1 MRSPVYLTDWKH
13 KRTNKPLSILGFVA
27 LASGHA
33 VMSSTS
39 TQTICDKL
47 LLGSLFLERNKSSKA
62 VQIIFCA
69 ISLPLSRPYNH
80 NLISLYL
87 LNRAEADS
95 KRQSLWRLALNQY
108 FHKFNL
114 IFRHFFAFP
123 IIFSNRL
130 MWFRVLTLNSPSSI
144 FSCLEPKLWSKESFY
159 CDSFKENRGSWNK
172 IE

>member
-39 TQTICDKL
+39 TQIICDKL

-69 ISLPLSRPYNH
+69 ISLPLSRPYNN

-108 FHKFNL
+108 FHKLNL
-114 IFRHFFAFP
+114 IFRHFFCLSYIFFEQVDEVQSTHFKFP
-123 IIFSNRL
+123 
-130 MWFRVLTLNSPSSI
+130 
-144 FSCLEPKLWSKESFY
+144 
-159 CDSFKENRGSWNK
+159 
-172 IE
+172 